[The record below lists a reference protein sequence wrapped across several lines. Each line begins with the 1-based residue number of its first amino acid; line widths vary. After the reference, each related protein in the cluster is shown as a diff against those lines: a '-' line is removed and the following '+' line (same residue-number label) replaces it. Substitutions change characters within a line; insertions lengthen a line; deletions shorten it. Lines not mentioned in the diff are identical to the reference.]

1 VSIRPASF
9 LPFFALALASATGC
23 SSGLDTPPREAPE
36 LGQARQAIIGGAL
49 DEDTSG
55 VVGLALDLGRRGAA
69 GHCSGTLI
77 APNLVLT
84 ARHCVAFTDDE
95 DAQGVVQ
102 CDTARFDDAFRPE
115 LILASPLPVRPS
127 DPNDPSYVRGREIR
141 TLGDAGVC
149 GFDIAL
155 IVLDG
160 SIDGAIHPIA
170 PRLEKAPLER
180 ETFSTV
186 GYGLTDPGDPGS
198 DGTRQRA
205 DGSVV
210 RCSREDC
217 VALSD
222 GAIRN
227 SEWASVDAP
236 ICSGDSGGPALDEQV
251 RVFGVASRGDLD
263 CEIAVYGDVSS
274 WAPFIVDTALDAA
287 VLGDYEAPAW
297 ADPTLLPAADSPA
310 SSDAS
315 LAEATS
321 GCSVGP
327 APALPSSPSFAW
339 VSVMIPCLAW
349 MQRRRRMP
357 RL

>member
-1 VSIRPASF
+1 MRPASL
-9 LPFFALALASATGC
+9 LPSFALALAAASGC
-23 SSGLDTPPREAPE
+23 SSGLDVPRGEAPG

-102 CDTARFDDAFRPE
+102 CDTARFDDAFRPD
-115 LILASPLPVRPS
+115 LILASPLSVRPS

-141 TLGDAGVC
+141 TLGDADVC

-160 SIDGAIHPIA
+160 NIEGSTHPIA
-170 PRLEKAPLER
+170 PRLEEAPIER
-180 ETFSTV
+180 EKFSTV
-186 GYGLTDPGDPGS
+186 GYGLTDPEDPGS

-205 DGSVV
+205 EGSVV

-222 GAIRN
+222 GAIRS

-236 ICSGDSGGPALDEQV
+236 ICSGDSGGPALDEQG
-251 RVFGVASRGDLD
+251 RVFGVASRGDLG

-274 WAPFIVDTALDAA
+274 WAPFIVDTALEAA

-297 ADPTLLPAADSPA
+297 ADPNLLPAAEPA
-310 SSDAS
+310 PPSSDTS
-315 LAEATS
+315 IAEATS
-321 GCSVGP
+321 GCSFGL
-327 APALPSSPSFAW
+327 ARTLPRDPYFAW
-339 VSVMIPCLAW
+339 VSLVIPCLAW
-349 MQRRRRMP
+349 MQRRRTSRP
-357 RL
+357 